1 MLTKNHYK
9 LIRSLRQKKQ
19 RQKQKLFVAEGVKV
33 VQEFL
38 NSKYELEYIFSTSKS
53 YSNFEDKWV
62 SINNS
67 ELKKISSLVS
77 ANSVLAIFKI
87 PKPEKIDFSKL
98 IIALDELNNPGNLGT
113 IIRLCDWYGVKDLI
127 CSKDSV
133 DCYNPKVIQ
142 SAMGSHSRL
151 NISYLNLKKCLNNTE
166 FSMGADL
173 SGDNIYNKEL
183 PQKGILIFGNESN
196 GISPELYKLLNIKL
210 TIPRF
215 GKIKKTESLN
225 VANAVAIMLSE
236 FKRRTIEM

>member
-9 LIRSLRQKKQ
+9 LIQSLKQKKH
-19 RQKQKLFVAEGVKV
+19 RQNKKLFIAEGNKV
-33 VQEFL
+33 VNEFL
-38 NSKYELEYIFSTSKS
+38 NSKYELEYIFSTSKK
-53 YSNFEDKWV
+53 YSNFENKFVYVDYF
-62 SINNS
+62 
-67 ELKKISSLVS
+67 ELKKISLLVS
-77 ANSVLAIFKI
+77 ANDVVAIFKI
-87 PKPEKIDFSKL
+87 PEPKKINFSNL
-98 IIALDELNNPGNLGT
+98 VIALDELNNPGNLGT

-133 DCYNPKVIQ
+133 DCYNPKVVQ
-142 SAMGSHSRL
+142 SAMGSHSRV
-151 NISYLNLKKCLNNTE
+151 NISYLNLEKCLNNTE

-196 GISPELYKLLNIKL
+196 GISTELYKLLNIKL

>member
-9 LIRSLRQKKQ
+9 LIQSLKQKKH
-19 RQKQKLFVAEGVKV
+19 RQNKKLFIAEGNKV
-33 VQEFL
+33 VNEFL
-38 NSKYELEYIFSTSKS
+38 NSKYELEYIFSTSKK
-53 YSNFEDKWV
+53 YSNFENKFVYVDYF
-62 SINNS
+62 
-67 ELKKISSLVS
+67 ELKKISLLVS
-77 ANSVLAIFKI
+77 ANDVVAIFKI
-87 PKPEKIDFSKL
+87 PKPKKINFSNL
-98 IIALDELNNPGNLGT
+98 VIALDELNNPGNLGT

-142 SAMGSHSRL
+142 SAMGSHSRV
-151 NISYLNLKKCLNNTE
+151 NISYLNLEKCLNNTE

-173 SGDNIYNKEL
+173 SGDSIYNKEL

-196 GISPELYKLLNIKL
+196 GISPKLYKLLNIKL

>member
-9 LIRSLRQKKQ
+9 LIQSLKQKKH
-19 RQKQKLFVAEGVKV
+19 RQNKKLFIAEGNKV
-33 VQEFL
+33 VHEFL
-38 NSKYELEYIFSTSKS
+38 NSKYELEYIFSTSKK
-53 YSNFEDKWV
+53 YSNFENKFVYVDYF
-62 SINNS
+62 
-67 ELKKISSLVS
+67 ELKKISLLVS
-77 ANSVLAIFKI
+77 ANDVVAIFKTPE
-87 PKPEKIDFSKL
+87 PKKINFSNL
-98 IIALDELNNPGNLGT
+98 VIALDELNNPGNLGT

-133 DCYNPKVIQ
+133 DCYNPKVVQ
-142 SAMGSHSRL
+142 SAMGSHSRV
-151 NISYLNLKKCLNNTE
+151 NISYLNLEKCLNNTE

-173 SGDNIYNKEL
+173 SGDSIYNKEL

>member
-1 MLTKNHYK
+1 M
-9 LIRSLRQKKQ
+9 
-19 RQKQKLFVAEGVKV
+19 
-33 VQEFL
+33 
-38 NSKYELEYIFSTSKS
+38 
-53 YSNFEDKWV
+53 
-62 SINNS
+62 
-67 ELKKISSLVS
+67 
-77 ANSVLAIFKI
+77 
-87 PKPEKIDFSKL
+87 
-98 IIALDELNNPGNLGT
+98 DELNNPGNLGT
-113 IIRLCDWYGVKDLI
+113 IIRLCDWYGIKDLI

-142 SAMGSHSRL
+142 SAMGSHSRV
-151 NISYLNLKKCLNNTE
+151 NISYLNLEKCLNKAD

-173 SGDNIYNKEL
+173 SGDSIYNKEL

-196 GISPELYKLLNIKL
+196 GISPELHKLLNIKL

>member
-9 LIRSLRQKKQ
+9 LIQSLRQKKQ
-19 RQKQKLFVAEGVKV
+19 RQNQKLFVAEGTKV

-38 NSKYELEYIFSTSKS
+38 NSKYELKYIFSSSKN
-53 YSNFEDKWV
+53 YSKFGDKYFL
-62 SINNS
+62 INNS

-77 ANSVLAIFKI
+77 ANEVVALFKI
-87 PKPEKIDFSKL
+87 PKQKKIDFSKL
-98 IIALDELNNPGNLGT
+98 IIALDQVNNPGNLGT

-127 CSKDSV
+127 CSKGSV

-142 SAMGSHSRL
+142 SAMGSHSRV
-151 NISYLNLKKCLNNTE
+151 NISYLNLESCLSYTE
-166 FSMGADL
+166 HCIGADL
-173 SGDNIYNKEL
+173 DGDIIYNKKL
-183 PQKGILIFGNESN
+183 PQKGVLIFGNESN

>member
-19 RQKQKLFVAEGVKV
+19 RQNQKLFVVEGVKV

-38 NSKYELEYIFSTSKS
+38 NSKYELEYIYSTSES

-87 PKPEKIDFSKL
+87 PKPKKIDFSKL

-127 CSKDSV
+127 CSKDTV

-142 SAMGSHSRL
+142 SAMGSHSRV
-151 NISYLNLKKCLNNTE
+151 NISYLNLK
-166 FSMGADL
+166 
-173 SGDNIYNKEL
+173 
-183 PQKGILIFGNESN
+183 
-196 GISPELYKLLNIKL
+196 
-210 TIPRF
+210 
-215 GKIKKTESLN
+215 N
-225 VANAVAIMLSE
+225 V
-236 FKRRTIEM
+236 

>member
-9 LIRSLRQKKQ
+9 LIQSLKQKKH
-19 RQKQKLFVAEGVKV
+19 RQNKKLFIAEGNKV
-33 VQEFL
+33 VHEFL
-38 NSKYELEYIFSTSKS
+38 NSKYELEYIFSTSKK
-53 YSNFEDKWV
+53 YSNFENKFVYVDYF
-62 SINNS
+62 
-67 ELKKISSLVS
+67 ELKKISLLVS
-77 ANSVLAIFKI
+77 ANDVVAIFKTPE
-87 PKPEKIDFSKL
+87 PKKINFSNL
-98 IIALDELNNPGNLGT
+98 VIALDELNNPGNLGT

-133 DCYNPKVIQ
+133 DCYNPKVVQ
-142 SAMGSHSRL
+142 SAMGSHSRV
-151 NISYLNLKKCLNNTE
+151 NISYLNLEKCLNNTE

-173 SGDNIYNKEL
+173 IGDNIYNKEL

-196 GISPELYKLLNIKL
+196 GISSELYKLLNIKL

-215 GKIKKTESLN
+215 GNIKKTESLN